1 MTPSAHR
8 RPASFAL
15 LAYYA
20 LLLLSTALSYHQP
33 YPLLAWV
40 LRGPAARL
48 AVVLDCLVLVHIV
61 VGIAKAQRV
70 TWYLMTAYGAF
81 SLVSLGLVLAGTP
94 MAELAAD
101 LGFQGDVAT
110 FRAALVVSGA
120 TMGVALL
127 YGLRMRGAFWDRNPY
142 LF

>member
-1 MTPSAHR
+1 MTPPAR

-15 LAYYA
+15 LVYYA

-40 LRGPAARL
+40 LRGPAARV

-61 VGIAKAQRV
+61 VGIAKAQRA

-81 SLVSLGLVLAGTP
+81 SLVSLGFALAGIP
-94 MAELAAD
+94 MEQLAAD
-101 LGFQGDVAT
+101 LGFQGGVGT
-110 FRAALVVSGA
+110 FRTALVISGV

-127 YGLRMRGAFWDRNPY
+127 YGLRIREAFWDRNPY

>member
-1 MTPSAHR
+1 MTSQARR
-8 RPASFAL
+8 RPASYAL
-15 LAYYA
+15 LVYYA
-20 LLLLSTALSYHQP
+20 LLLLSTALSFHQP

-40 LRGPAARL
+40 LRGPAARV

-61 VGIAKAQRV
+61 VGIAKAQRA

-81 SLVSLGLVLAGTP
+81 SLVSLGLALAVIP

-101 LGFQGDVAT
+101 LGFQGGAAT
-110 FRAALVVSGA
+110 FRAALMVSGA
-120 TMGVALL
+120 TMAVALA
-127 YGLRMRGAFWDRNPY
+127 YGFRMREAFWDRNPY